1 MNHAISQLSKAV
13 FNKSTLATC
22 SLEEIKTLSDKYP
35 YFAGIQIL
43 LSAKLKESNEANF
56 KTQLQKTS
64 LYITNPIWLDNLI
77 NPEKYLQDEVDLKD
91 SVLITENF
99 VEETIELETTTAVAE
114 SEPSIF
120 KFNLPDLNK
129 TVSLDDELPLS
140 FEPYHRVDYFASQ
153 GIKLETEVLKD
164 DKLGQKLKSFTD
176 WLKVMKKLP
185 ELQKGSSMD
194 TGSELKV
201 ITLAE
206 HSIADREILTEAMA
220 EVWVKQGIYEKA
232 IETYQK
238 LSLLDPSK
246 SAYFA
251 SKIENLKK

>member
-1 MNHAISQLSKAV
+1 MNNAISQLSKAV
-13 FNKSTLATC
+13 FNKSTLAAS
-22 SLEEIKTLSDKYP
+22 SLDEIKTLSDKYP
-35 YFAGIQIL
+35 YFASMQIL
-43 LSAKLKESNEANF
+43 LSAKLKESNTAAY

-64 LYITNPIWLDNLI
+64 LYITNPFWLDNLI
-77 NPEKYLQDEVDLKD
+77 NPEKYLQDEVDLKN
-91 SVLITENF
+91 SVLETENK
-99 VEETIELETTTAVAE
+99 VDETMELDE
-114 SEPSIF
+114 SSEIAKSESDIF

-129 TVSLDDELPLS
+129 TVSSEDELPLS

-185 ELQKGSSMD
+185 ELEKVSTMD
-194 TGSELKV
+194 KGSELKV
-201 ITLAE
+201 ISLAE
-206 HSIADREILTEAMA
+206 QSISDREILTEAMA
-220 EVWVKQGIYEKA
+220 EVWEKQGIHEKA

>member
-1 MNHAISQLSKAV
+1 MNNAISPLSKAV
-13 FNKSTLATC
+13 FNKSSIESC
-22 SLEEIKTLSDKYP
+22 SLVEIKTLADKYP
-35 YFAGIQIL
+35 YFAAIQVL
-43 LSAKLKESNEANF
+43 LSAKFKENKEAGF
-56 KTQLQKTS
+56 KSQLQKTS
-64 LYITNPIWLDNLI
+64 LFITNPFWLDGLI
-77 NPEKYLQDEVDLKD
+77 NPEKYLHDEGNMKTT
-91 SVLITENF
+91 VLETEHII
-99 VEETIELETTTAVAE
+99 EETIELVEPTEVAE
-114 SEPSIF
+114 SESSIF
-120 KFNLPDLNK
+120 KFTLPELNK
-129 TVSLDDELPLS
+129 TVSADDELPLS

-153 GIKLETEVLKD
+153 GIKLEAEVLKD
-164 DKLGQKLKSFTD
+164 DKLSQKLKSFTD

-185 ELQKGSSMD
+185 ELEKLNSMD

-206 HSIADREILTEAMA
+206 HSISDREILTESMA